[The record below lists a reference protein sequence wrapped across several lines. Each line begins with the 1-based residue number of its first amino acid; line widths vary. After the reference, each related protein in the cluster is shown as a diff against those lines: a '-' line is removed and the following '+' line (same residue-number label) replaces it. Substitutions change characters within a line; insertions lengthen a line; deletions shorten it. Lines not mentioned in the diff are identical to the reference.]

1 MSLAMT
7 KQERQAF
14 LADVH
19 VGVISIELE
28 GAAPL
33 AAPIW
38 YDYAPERGVRV
49 ITGKDSRK
57 GPALARARRF
67 TLVAQSEQP
76 PFYKYV
82 SVSGPVVSMEPA
94 DLEAHS
100 RPMARRYFGKE
111 LGDLYVSGGG
121 REENLVFTMRPERWL
136 TVDYAKMQSA
146 GAPAPQTGSRRDVR

>member
-7 KQERQAF
+7 EQERQAF
-14 LADVH
+14 LAGVH
-19 VGVISIELE
+19 VGVISIESAD
-28 GAAPL
+28 GPPL
-33 AAPIW
+33 SAPIW
-38 YDYAPERGVRV
+38 YDYQPGRGVRV

-57 GPALARARRF
+57 GRALARARRF
-67 TLVAQSEQP
+67 SLVAQSEEP
-76 PFYKYV
+76 PLYKYV
-82 SVSGPVVSMEPA
+82 SVSGPVVSVEPA

-136 TVDYAKMQSA
+136 SVDYAKMKS
-146 GAPAPQTGSRRDVR
+146 DE